1 MNIRGAEMVP
11 GGEVEKKEV
20 KMSNTALLS
29 LHAHPLLSFLN
40 PLLKSQKKK
49 KPTELWTLH
58 ATWLHKTHPLP
69 QLFVG
74 TIRTPLPEAR
84 RERKTEVVLKR

>member
-49 KPTELWTLH
+49 KKNKPQNCGLCM
-58 ATWLHKTHPLP
+58 LP
-69 QLFVG
+69 GFTKL
-74 TIRTPLPEAR
+74 ILCPSSS
-84 RERKTEVVLKR
+84 

>member
-49 KPTELWTLH
+49 K
-58 ATWLHKTHPLP
+58 KTH
-69 QLFVG
+69 
-74 TIRTPLPEAR
+74 RTVDFACYLASQNSSSAPALR
-84 RERKTEVVLKR
+84 RDN